1 MLVIR
6 LFGWITSTCED
17 TRFLNCFK
25 PTKVA
30 LMKLSLASYIQ
41 GTEKAKADTAM
52 DFVLFLLGL
61 YEDLDPGYIT
71 VWPFFST
78 SSS

>member
-1 MLVIR
+1 
-6 LFGWITSTCED
+6 
-17 TRFLNCFK
+17 
-25 PTKVA
+25 
-30 LMKLSLASYIQ
+30 MKLSLASYIQ